1 MRARLGVAALACA
14 ATVIPPWEH
23 RAAAANNGWQY
34 VDDAQI
40 GPRVGQ
46 FSYDGKWEHV
56 RGRKDGRSFGTSARS
71 YHASDSATLRFK
83 GTQVRL
89 YGVLG
94 KKGGFGTLLLDG
106 ALVPNT
112 VSFYAPAVR
121 TNALIYT
128 SPSLTDGVHTLVI
141 QVGGV
146 QEKLSA
152 GDFVNIDGA
161 EVATSP
167 H

>member
-1 MRARLGVAALACA
+1 VRERLGVAALACA
-14 ATVIPPWEH
+14 AALVVPWEQST
-23 RAAAANNGWQY
+23 AAANNGWQY
-34 VDDAQI
+34 IDDAGA
-40 GPRVGQ
+40 GPQVGQ

-71 YHASDSATLRFK
+71 HHASDSATLPFR

-106 ALVPNT
+106 ALVPDT
-112 VSFYAPAVR
+112 VSFYAPTVR

-128 SPSLTDGVHTLVI
+128 SPQLSAGVHTLVI

-146 QEKLSA
+146 MEKNSR
-152 GDFVNIDGA
+152 GDYVNIDGA
-161 EVATSP
+161 EVFSR
-167 H
+167 

>member
-1 MRARLGVAALACA
+1 VTTRLGAVALACA
-14 ATVIPPWEH
+14 AALVLPREPS
-23 RAAAANNGWQY
+23 RAAGNNGWQY
-34 VDDAQI
+34 FDDAQT

-56 RGRKDGRSFGTSARS
+56 RGRRDGRSFGTSARS
-71 YHASDSATLRFK
+71 HHASDSATFRFK

-94 KKGGFGTLLLDG
+94 KKGGLGTLILDNV
-106 ALVPNT
+106 LVPDS

-128 SPSLTDGVHTLVI
+128 SPSLSDGVHTLVI

-146 QEKLSA
+146 TDKNSR
-152 GDFVNIDGA
+152 GDYVNIDGA
-161 EVATSP
+161 EVLGR
-167 H
+167 

>member
-1 MRARLGVAALACA
+1 VRVRLGVAALAWA
-14 ATVIPPWEH
+14 ATLILAWEQS
-23 RAAAANNGWQY
+23 AAAADSGWHY
-34 VDDAQI
+34 IDDAAI
-40 GPRVGQ
+40 GPRAEQ
-46 FSYDGKWEHV
+46 FTYDGKWERV

-71 YHASDSATLRFK
+71 HHASDSATLRFK

-106 ALVPNT
+106 ALVPDT
-112 VSFYAPAVR
+112 VSFYAPRVR

-128 SPSLTDGVHTLVI
+128 SPTLSDGMHTLVI

-146 QEKLSA
+146 MEKNSR
-152 GDFVNIDGA
+152 GDYVNIDGA
-161 EVATSP
+161 EVLSR
-167 H
+167 